1 MTKLSRNERKT
12 KKSRRSFNLNLNLNL
27 RAKITLVVVTVA
39 LIPLLVLAGVI
50 INRSERVIVDL
61 VAHSLEDQAQRLSV
75 SVMDSLSRLTNEL
88 LVLAVNPSVEQLA
101 VLRPTNKIKEL
112 GLEDK
117 SVDEM
122 EQIMNETRNLEGN
135 TRTQTFLQTTVT
147 DFEGFEELIVTTL
160 DGMTLAATQ
169 RPDRFI
175 HEQEEWFIQT
185 LEHGA
190 YISSLQE
197 LPGLS
202 EPGII
207 ISTVVN
213 RSTTGR
219 PAGVLRGLVPLSFL
233 QDEFTDILGK
243 IEQGEL
249 QVLEAGTPII
259 VAAHSPEG
267 VRVNTYLDQI
277 TRNAI
282 QLPEQDGFG
291 HTSSGQKAVTTQ
303 GVLAQRP
310 DSPFNLDWE
319 IRIAQPT
326 AYSLAQIN
334 QLKLVSYIV
343 VISAVILIGV
353 VSLLLSNSIA
363 APLNALTHHAQGVA
377 QGELRQ
383 YRPKRR
389 SRDETGTLTEAFNA
403 MTSHLARLL
412 HRIRTASNSL
422 TTASQEI
429 SAGMQEMAAG
439 AQNQSQ
445 DIQSGTLQIENM
457 NQAMIGIDNRANEA
471 VRLANEASR
480 STAHGQNQARAAVQ
494 GMAEIKTAV
503 GGLGEQTKQIAQILG
518 LIQDIAEQTN
528 LLALNAAIEAA
539 RAGEQGRGFAVV
551 AQEVRQLA
559 ERSQAATAEIEVVLK
574 RIQTDALQSIHSV
587 EDGERQVL
595 DVAQALQEIA
605 EATEASTALVASIA
619 QESID
624 QTARTREAVA
634 LFESISQITEQT
646 AAGTEQTAA
655 AAQNLAEL
663 AQQLH
668 DIISSFG
675 K

>member
-197 LPGLS
+197 LPGLG

-233 QDEFTDILGK
+233 EDEFTDILGK

-471 VRLANEASR
+471 VRLA
-480 STAHGQNQARAAVQ
+480 
-494 GMAEIKTAV
+494 
-503 GGLGEQTKQIAQILG
+503 
-518 LIQDIAEQTN
+518 
-528 LLALNAAIEAA
+528 IEAA